1 MATEQVAMRRF
12 CWSVIVSCACCSHTE
27 KTKTGGPRVE
37 GQPVQVS
44 TSSNNN
50 DYYCAF
56 GLSQFAEGK
65 PKAEKARR
73 RESHTDSGQETLGCS
88 GDQSPVE
95 QWVQLESGA
104 RHLWICDL

>member
-1 MATEQVAMRRF
+1 MATEQVAIRRF
-12 CWSVIVSCACCSHTE
+12 CWSVRVSRACHSRTE
-27 KTKTGGPRVE
+27 KTKTGGQRVQ

-50 DYYCAF
+50 DYYYVF

-73 RESHTDSGQETLGCS
+73 RESHTDSSQETLGC
-88 GDQSPVE
+88 GRDQSPGE
-95 QWVQLESGA
+95 Q
-104 RHLWICDL
+104 

>member
-1 MATEQVAMRRF
+1 MGQSQCHVL
-12 CWSVIVSCACCSHTE
+12 VIPTL
-27 KTKTGGPRVE
+27 RVQ

-65 PKAEKARR
+65 PKVEKACK
-73 RESHTDSGQETLGCS
+73 RESHTDSGQETLGCG
-88 GDQSPVE
+88 GDQSPGAVGAVGVWGQHQSETFVE
-95 QWVQLESGA
+95 QCLIIVVT
-104 RHLWICDL
+104 